1 MSKKNLTEVFR
12 AKREQEA
19 ATIES
24 TSTSASKPTQQDLP
38 RSRQGKKRIS
48 GWFRPQVKRQLQYI
62 AADEDKTQEQVMA
75 DAFNALFREKKLPTI
90 A

>member
-12 AKREQEA
+12 AKREQEQG
-19 ATIES
+19 IE
-24 TSTSASKPTQQDLP
+24 PTTTAEPKEANQNLP
-38 RSRQGKKRIS
+38 PSRQGKKRVS
-48 GWFRPQVKRQLQYI
+48 GWFNPQVIRQLKHI

-75 DAFNALFREKKLPTI
+75 EAFNGHFREKKLPTI

>member
-12 AKREQEA
+12 AKREQEQG
-19 ATIES
+19 IE
-24 TSTSASKPTQQDLP
+24 PTTTAEPKEANQNLP
-38 RSRQGKKRIS
+38 PSRQGKKRIS
-48 GWFRPQVKRQLQYI
+48 GWFRPEAKKQILYI

-75 DAFNALFREKKLPTI
+75 DAFNELFRNRGLPPI